1 MSAVAVAAGL
11 CVLGAYL
18 MGSIPFLYLQRRS
31 RLRRD
36 LRRHDTGRAGAA
48 DSRSGN
54 WLPTVVE
61 VAVVLVAA
69 SVAWRVVAS
78 VSPGH
83 GSPRIVAG
91 VATFS
96 DQVLV
101 PWQSV
106 ALWAGLAA
114 TLGQVAPVWLAFRGG
129 SGVAPA
135 AALLAVFSPV
145 GFFGACAGYG
155 IGLAVTRSDVGGT
168 GVAALFLV
176 TTAWVAWVLDVK
188 ALWGVP
194 NGPEACLWS
203 AALGAAVFAASRS
216 GRGTAGPT
224 LADGR

>member
-1 MSAVAVAAGL
+1 MNPVATAAGL

-18 MGSIPFLYLQRRS
+18 VGSVPFVYLQRRN

-36 LRRHDTGRAGAA
+36 LRRLGHGGGPPEGSPRTWVPAA
-48 DSRSGN
+48 
-54 WLPTVVE
+54 VE
-61 VAVVLVAA
+61 VAVVLAVA

-83 GSPRIVAG
+83 GSPDVVAG

-114 TLGQVAPVWLAFRGG
+114 AMGLIAPVWLDFRGS
-129 SGVAPA
+129 SGMAPA
-135 AALLAVFSPV
+135 MALLGVFSPV
-145 GFFGACAGYG
+145 GLFGAWAGYG
-155 IGLAVTRSDVGGT
+155 VGLGVTRSGVGAT
-168 GVAALFLV
+168 GVAAVSLV
-176 TTAWVAWVLDVK
+176 GTAWVAWVLDLR

-194 NGPEACLWS
+194 NGPETCLWS
-203 AALGAAVFAASRS
+203 AALGAAVFAATRP
-216 GRGTAGPT
+216 GR
-224 LADGR
+224 R